1 MLEFRPLTPADVDT
15 VRPMLGS
22 NPNRLCDLTVG
33 GIFIWRDYYK
43 TEYAVHE
50 GVLYFKVDYPGFGTA
65 FAMPR
70 GGDGKRE
77 YGQVQEYCE
86 RRDIPVIFYPMPK
99 QELEGLTN
107 LFPCASVLWDRD
119 TFDYLYE
126 AEALKYFKGKKLSGQ
141 RNHVNRFARTYGDE
155 WSFAPLTAEDA
166 ADVEAFLTR
175 YADATQKESTTF
187 EEDLAKTREVLHT
200 FAHYGM
206 VGGVLRVRGAVVGF
220 SIGEVVGDTLFIH
233 IEKAD
238 RACEGGYQ
246 MLVSQFAQRYAVDG
260 VDYINREDDTGDP
273 GLRTSK
279 LSYKPV
285 ALLEKYAVV
294 VQDDPG
300 PGRKG
305 NWTVLEAD
313 IVRPDEK
320 SLEDGTILLDKGE
333 ID

>member
-1 MLEFRPLTPADVDT
+1 M
-15 VRPMLGS
+15 
-22 NPNRLCDLTVG
+22 
-33 GIFIWRDYYK
+33 
-43 TEYAVHE
+43 
-50 GVLYFKVDYPGFGTA
+50 LYFKVDYPGFGTA

>member
-1 MLEFRPLTPADVDT
+1 MLEFRPLTPTEVDT

-22 NPNRLCDLTVG
+22 NPHRLCDLTVG

-50 GVLYFKVDYPGFGTA
+50 GVLYFKVDYPGFGTV

-70 GGDGKRE
+70 GGDGERE
-77 YGQVQEYCE
+77 YRQVQEYCA
-86 RRDIPVIFYPMPK
+86 RRGIPVIFYPMPK
-99 QELEGLTN
+99 QELEGLTR
-107 LFPCASVLWDRD
+107 LFPCATVLWDRD

-141 RNHVNRFARTYGDE
+141 RNHVNRFLRTYGQD
-155 WSFAPLTAEDA
+155 WSFAPLTEADT

-175 YADATQKESTTF
+175 YAGATQKESTTF
-187 EEDLAKTREVLHT
+187 DEDLAKTREVLHT

-206 VGGVLRVRGAVVGF
+206 VGGVLRVQGAVVGL
-220 SIGEVVGDTLFIH
+220 SIGEVVGGTLFIH

-285 ALLEKYAVV
+285 ALLEKYAVA

-300 PGRKG
+300 PGREG

-320 SLEDGTILLDKGE
+320 SLEYDAILLDKGE
-333 ID
+333 NG